1 MAIYHFSVG
10 HVSRSTGCSAVQSA
24 AYITGEKLHEMRRG
38 LTANYSNRD
47 DVAYAETLAPAWA
60 NEKFT
65 DTGQAWNLL
74 ENYEDT
80 YAITRYKTP
89 ETQEKYLQSA
99 RTAMKIVVA
108 LPRELTAETHKELVL
123 DFVNKN
129 YVSKGHIVTLGLHA
143 EEGNPHAH
151 LQISRR
157 QIQEDGSI
165 SYSKNREMC
174 SVLGLKKQRELWA
187 NTVNHYLERE
197 GLDVRIDHRS
207 YKDQGL
213 DLIPTTHEGWYARK
227 LEDQGIES
235 RTCSENRS
243 ISEENQQ
250 RVSQYPELIFKELN
264 TRKATFSELDVLKVV
279 QNRTQDH
286 PELAQHVFESV
297 MEKAI
302 PIGHGFDRQSRFTSP
317 EYHAKETELMEQM
330 ERLSGTSVDR
340 KISPLA
346 VQSQLN
352 HQRFLGDKISEEQ
365 EKAVHTLCSDSA
377 FSVLVGRAGTG
388 KTSAVLKPVVALHE
402 GAGYK
407 VMGMAL
413 AAEAAKNLA
422 IETGCKAETIA
433 YYAYQ
438 WKKIPQLEA
447 ALESSSL
454 SVKERDK
461 IALKLESAK
470 ETLPTKNTVMIID
483 EAGMVGTKDWHLLVS
498 TTQQT
503 GAKLIVC
510 GDDHQYK
517 AIDAG
522 DVFRKSMEVAARHNC
537 KAEVSVIFRQGHEW
551 MRHASMNL
559 AQLETTTAL
568 MAYENRGHI
577 REANTHSDM
586 IKYMAGDYLEKVK
599 TSPQQS
605 GIVLTST
612 NDVRLALNQEIRQGL
627 QREGL
632 LGHDILIHKGKKFAI
647 GDQIIF
653 LENDRHQS
661 KVVSESGGFA
671 VKNGTRGIL
680 EAVKMV
686 EINDDAGTS
695 KSTVVPQLM
704 VRIND
709 SERVKFTLKDYENF
723 DHAYAVTGHKSQ
735 GQTVDWTI
743 AHLSKNLDA
752 YGLYVMMTRHR
763 QDLILYH
770 NKEEVASFTKF
781 ADNIRVG
788 YKDLVQDYSIREEN
802 QEYYFNVEDYKALG
816 REILQTIKEKNASRE
831 EGVKVEQISTDPIL
845 YKPSV
850 EELLKE
856 RKELARLIVEDK
868 EAHKLYVMQAGLTF
882 EKLEITA
889 GLKAR
894 PLTFIEQKAQT
905 TVEQYALVAQEAR
918 DLWRDIRRTA
928 PGSAAKNHPE
938 YQRFNE
944 LRQERGSLANM
955 IIEAPILHR
964 PFLKEVT
971 KDLGYGFSTIQKQAE
986 AFQSTQ
992 LQKTLKENNPD
1003 RATTKQLETLT
1014 AYVEARDQF
1023 GQLWKDLK
1031 PQLKKSEGTLLKAS
1045 LSNQVQELRDI
1056 SFQRDKLA
1064 YQIVEKFEDY
1074 NSLAKSVQV
1083 TLDTS
1088 KLFDQ
1093 AENGLRQSCIE
1104 QYQHSDSQLAKSM
1117 AAYELSE
1124 LWNQEKEEGLK
1135 TTVRELL
1142 HNKINLLELRAT
1154 AHQFERTQIY
1164 ASLERDQDKQLFKS
1178 LDHYQVLKEAAN
1190 DHYKICLED
1199 AKEKEIKPWESAYY
1213 PAFAAISVERD
1224 NAANNLIKQSY
1235 PEVSDLAQK
1244 MHISLKTLDQEAH
1257 RHDLRQNSEVF
1268 LSGMGAKS
1276 VYAAKELQA
1285 WLDFDRETGSR
1296 QTISI
1301 MAEMQYL
1308 PKDLAQ
1314 HIKEKEAAFT
1324 QAAIVK
1330 REEYQTNITTGKQLH
1345 IPNLNESL
1353 KEKMSE
1359 LSHEILGDPT
1369 SRSSTQLRYGRKGSI
1384 AVLVNGPQKGLY
1396 SNFETG
1402 VHGGPLKMVEEQ
1414 LKISP
1419 DEAKSW
1425 AKEWLGQAHEKI
1437 FTHKEII
1444 REGKETKESSW
1455 APILPVPPHAEKPDI
1470 AKNPYLSYMMKDRE
1484 IKATY
1489 DYKNEQGQ
1497 LLGCV
1502 VRLEDKDGSKITPT
1516 LTYCQNE
1523 QGQQHWR
1530 WKGFEGTRPLY
1541 GLDRLEKDKPVL
1553 IVEGEKTA
1561 DAAQKMLPDYAV
1573 LSWHGGAGAV
1583 AKADWSLLVG
1593 KDIII
1598 WPDND
1603 APGIQAAEK
1612 ITDTLQQ
1619 LNELQGTKAQV
1630 KSVDLPN
1637 DIPEKWDLADK
1648 LPENLTI
1655 DKVKNLIEQPQ
1666 GLIHEASAIPAEK
1679 DWAKLM
1685 AEKRQE
1691 IERIESQR
1699 KDIHKAIDPK
1709 TALYEQTLKTN
1720 DPLSAIKNVL
1730 QENSSYNVAPDMAE
1744 RVYQAYTYFKG
1755 IIADGQP
1762 LNEKDNLHLVKQC
1775 VFAVGQSLID
1785 RQIMRNDSPLASRNE
1800 AENTAWRDATKI
1812 KHTNCLKIEA
1822 PYERMEHALAFNNKW
1837 DQAIGDAA
1845 SKITF
1850 AYPGMD
1856 SGMAYSLAQES
1867 IIIANILRH
1876 HRTEAKAFILGK
1888 GLDIQENNQVL
1899 MTQVTALSRHQK
1911 TEEHQNI
1918 KDLLVKEM
1926 LTQKDTLVSCLSDN
1940 ISKEA
1945 KQEQQRVNLLQ
1956 ERALMQQR
1964 QMDLQNQRTL

>member
-250 RVSQYPELIFKELN
+250 RVSQYPELVFKELN
-264 TRKATFSELDVLKVV
+264 AQKATFSELDVLKIV

-302 PIGHGFDRQSRFTSP
+302 PIGHGFDRQPRFTSP

-388 KTSAVLKPVVALHE
+388 KTSAVLKPVVALHQD
-402 GAGYK
+402 AGYK

-433 YYAYQ
+433 HYTFQ

-447 ALESSSL
+447 ALEKPSL
-454 SVKERDK
+454 SAKDREK
-461 IALKLESAK
+461 SALKLASFK
-470 ETLPTKNTVMIID
+470 KSLPTKDMVIIID

-498 TTQQT
+498 TAQQT

-522 DVFRKSMEVAARHNC
+522 DVFRKSMEVAAHHNC
-537 KAEVSVIFRQGHEW
+537 KAEVSFIFRQGHDW
-551 MRHASMNL
+551 MRQASMNL

-586 IKYMAGDYLEKVK
+586 IKSMADDYLEKVK
-599 TSPQQS
+599 TSPQQN

-632 LGHDILIHKGKKFAI
+632 LGQDVLDHKRKKFAV

-653 LENDRHQS
+653 LQNDRHQS
-661 KVVSESGGFA
+661 KVVSESGDFA

-686 EINDDAGTS
+686 EINDDAGTG
-695 KSTVVPQLM
+695 KSTIVPQLM

-709 SERVKFTLKDYENF
+709 SERVRFTLKDYENF

-763 QDLILYH
+763 QDLTLYH
-770 NKEEVASFTKF
+770 NKEEFASFTKF

-816 REILQTIKEKNASRE
+816 REILLTIKEKNASQVE
-831 EGVKVEQISTDPIL
+831 EMKAEHTSTDPML
-845 YKPSV
+845 SKSSV
-850 EELLKE
+850 EELLKV

-882 EKLEITA
+882 EKLKITA

-894 PLTFIEQKAQT
+894 PLTLIEQKAQL

-918 DLWRDIRRTA
+918 DLWREIRRTA
-928 PGSAAKNHPE
+928 PGSAAKNHPD
-938 YQRFNE
+938 YHRFDE

-955 IIEAPILHR
+955 IIEAPVLHR

-971 KDLGYGFSTIQKQAE
+971 KDLGYGFSTIKKQAE

-992 LQKTLKENNPD
+992 LQKTVKESNPD
-1003 RATTKQLETLT
+1003 RDTKKQLETLN

-1031 PQLKKSEGTLLKAS
+1031 PQLKESEGTLLKAG
-1045 LSNQVQELRDI
+1045 LSDQVQQLRDI
-1056 SFQRDKLA
+1056 SLQRDKLA
-1064 YQIVEKFEDY
+1064 YRIVKNFEAY

-1083 TLDTS
+1083 TLDTT

-1093 AENGLRQSCIE
+1093 AESGLRQSCIE
-1104 QYQHSDSQLAKSM
+1104 QYQKSDSQLARSM
-1117 AAYELSE
+1117 AAYELSQ
-1124 LWNQEKEEGLK
+1124 LWQAEKEEGLK
-1135 TTVRELL
+1135 TTVRELF
-1142 HNKINLLELRAT
+1142 HNKIDLLELRAT
-1154 AHQFERTQIY
+1154 AHQFERTQLY
-1164 ASLERDQDKQLFKS
+1164 ASLENDKDKQLFKS
-1178 LDHYQVLKEAAN
+1178 LEHYQELKQTAN

-1199 AKEKEIKPWESAYY
+1199 AKEKETKPWESAYY
-1213 PAFAAISVERD
+1213 PAFATISVERD
-1224 NAANNLIKQSY
+1224 NAAHNLIKQPYS
-1235 PEVSDLAQK
+1235 EVSDLAQK

-1268 LSGMGAKS
+1268 LSEMGAKS

-1308 PKDLAQ
+1308 PKDLVQ

-1330 REEYQTNITTGKQLH
+1330 REEYQTNITTGKQLN
-1345 IPNLNESL
+1345 ILNLNESL

-1369 SRSSTQLRYGRKGSI
+1369 SRSSTQLRFGRKGSV
-1384 AVLVNGPQKGLY
+1384 AVLVNGSQKGLY

-1414 LKISP
+1414 LKLSP

-1425 AKEWLGQAHEKI
+1425 AKEWLGQTHEKI
-1437 FTHKEII
+1437 FTHKEVI
-1444 REGKETKESSW
+1444 REGKETKEPTW
-1455 APILPVPPHAEKPDI
+1455 TPILPVPAHAEKPDI
-1470 AKNPYLSYMMKDRE
+1470 AKNPYLSYMLKDRE

-1593 KDIII
+1593 KDVII

-1603 APGIQAAEK
+1603 APGIKAAEK
-1612 ITDTLQQ
+1612 ITDILKQ
-1619 LNELQGTKAQV
+1619 LHAEQGI
-1630 KSVDLPN
+1630 KSQIKTVDLPK
-1637 DIPEKWDLADK
+1637 DLPEKWDLADN
-1648 LPENLTI
+1648 LPEALTI
-1655 DKVKNLIEQPQ
+1655 DKVKNLIEASPALEQKPQ
-1666 GLIHEASAIPAEK
+1666 QEPNWKDALEQMMREQKENRIRQTTGKSLEEFEQLKNEFYQKFEKPETMVTEPLLPSSSWREALDSLRPGNHFKDHLNQMPQDKLGNAIEDSIPSMDKTHPRSPIEVTADLFIRNYEEYVIADKEDRTTLSQKEQFKQEIQSISK
-1679 DWAKLM
+1679 DENLM
-1685 AEKRQE
+1685 AVIKERNQEVGKE
-1691 IERIESQR
+1691 IE
-1699 KDIHKAIDPK
+1699 
-1709 TALYEQTLKTN
+1709 
-1720 DPLSAIKNVL
+1720 
-1730 QENSSYNVAPDMAE
+1730 
-1744 RVYQAYTYFKG
+1744 
-1755 IIADGQP
+1755 
-1762 LNEKDNLHLVKQC
+1762 
-1775 VFAVGQSLID
+1775 
-1785 RQIMRNDSPLASRNE
+1785 
-1800 AENTAWRDATKI
+1800 
-1812 KHTNCLKIEA
+1812 
-1822 PYERMEHALAFNNKW
+1822 
-1837 DQAIGDAA
+1837 
-1845 SKITF
+1845 
-1850 AYPGMD
+1850 
-1856 SGMAYSLAQES
+1856 SLA
-1867 IIIANILRH
+1867 
-1876 HRTEAKAFILGK
+1876 
-1888 GLDIQENNQVL
+1888 
-1899 MTQVTALSRHQK
+1899 K
-1911 TEEHQNI
+1911 TYE
-1918 KDLLVKEM
+1918 
-1926 LTQKDTLVSCLSDN
+1926 
-1940 ISKEA
+1940 
-1945 KQEQQRVNLLQ
+1945 KQLEQQRGFDMA
-1956 ERALMQQR
+1956 R
-1964 QMDLQNQRTL
+1964 